1 MQLKDKVVAV
11 TGGARGIGK
20 AIASAFVERGARVAI
35 IDLNPSDLEATRAEF
50 AESGTRVG
58 TYAAN
63 VARED
68 QVIAAF
74 NGIVADFGRLD
85 VLVNNAGIIKDGLL
99 VKAKDGVVTGRMGL
113 EQWQAVIDV
122 NLTGVFLCGRE
133 AAERMIGLGHGGL
146 IINISSISKCGNA
159 GQTNYSAAK
168 AGVTAMAV
176 VWAKELAR
184 YGIRAA
190 SIAPGFTARTS
201 LRACRRKCSR
211 KSRRP
216 CRSSDS
222 ASRRKSP
229 TPPCSSRRTTSLPG
243 ARSTSTA
250 ACASD
255 FPLAARRPAM
265 LMQDIRAIVTGGASG
280 LGLAVVE
287 HVIAAGGRAT
297 LLDVNEAAGLE
308 AVQRLGERSA
318 FRKVDVTS
326 ESAVDAAV
334 QSAVTSMGGLNL
346 AVNCAGVGWPKRLVG
361 KEGPMPGDLLRKA
374 REINLV
380 GTLLVCKAAAAA
392 MQKGAPNADGERGA
406 IVMTASVAAFD
417 GQIGRCRLRGLQGR
431 HRRHD
436 VADGP

>member
-20 AIASAFVERGARVAI
+20 AIASAFVARGARVAI
-35 IDLNPSDLEATRAEF
+35 IDLNPSDLDATRAEF
-50 AESGTRVG
+50 AEAGTQVG

-190 SIAPGFTARTS
+190 SIAPGFTRTDI
-201 LRACRRKCSR
+201 LAGM
-211 KSRRP
+211 
-216 CRSSDS
+216 
-222 ASRRKSP
+222 
-229 TPPCSSRRTTSLPG
+229 PPEMLEKV
-243 ARSTSTA
+243 TA
-250 ACASD
+250 PV
-255 FPLAARRPAM
+255 PLKR
-265 LMQDIRAIVTGGASG
+265 
-280 LGLAVVE
+280 LGLPEEVAHAAVF
-287 HVIAAGGRAT
+287 IAENDFFTGRA
-297 LLDVNEAAGLE
+297 LDV
-308 AVQRLGERSA
+308 
-318 FRKVDVTS
+318 D
-326 ESAVDAAV
+326 
-334 QSAVTSMGGLNL
+334 GGL
-346 AVNCAGVGWPKRLVG
+346 RL
-361 KEGPMPGDLLRKA
+361 
-374 REINLV
+374 
-380 GTLLVCKAAAAA
+380 
-392 MQKGAPNADGERGA
+392 
-406 IVMTASVAAFD
+406 
-417 GQIGRCRLRGLQGR
+417 
-431 HRRHD
+431 
-436 VADGP
+436 

>member
-20 AIASAFVERGARVAI
+20 AIAQAFIERGARVAI
-35 IDLNPSDLEATRAEF
+35 IDLSPADLEAARADF
-50 AESGTRVG
+50 ADAGAQVR

-63 VARED
+63 VVRED

-190 SIAPGFTARTS
+190 SIAPGFTRTDI
-201 LRACRRKCSR
+201 LAGM
-211 KSRRP
+211 
-216 CRSSDS
+216 
-222 ASRRKSP
+222 
-229 TPPCSSRRTTSLPG
+229 PPEMLQKV
-243 ARSTSTA
+243 TA
-250 ACASD
+250 PV
-255 FPLAARRPAM
+255 PLKR
-265 LMQDIRAIVTGGASG
+265 
-280 LGLAVVE
+280 LGLPEEVAHAAVF
-287 HVIAAGGRAT
+287 IAENDFFTGRA
-297 LLDVNEAAGLE
+297 LDV
-308 AVQRLGERSA
+308 
-318 FRKVDVTS
+318 D
-326 ESAVDAAV
+326 
-334 QSAVTSMGGLNL
+334 GGL
-346 AVNCAGVGWPKRLVG
+346 RL
-361 KEGPMPGDLLRKA
+361 
-374 REINLV
+374 
-380 GTLLVCKAAAAA
+380 
-392 MQKGAPNADGERGA
+392 
-406 IVMTASVAAFD
+406 
-417 GQIGRCRLRGLQGR
+417 
-431 HRRHD
+431 
-436 VADGP
+436 